1 MLRGFAPTRAYRGA
15 MSGRHARPAPVSDAV
30 PLVVAALL
38 IGAGGAAV
46 VLAPGEASLRAVAVL
61 AVLAAVIPL
70 LLLARSDRRVDRS
83 LARRED
89 ALHRTVASLVEAARE
104 QRASG
109 ATLGLEL
116 DRLAVEVLRLRDQLA
131 RPVPQ
136 PPAVMPP
143 VALPPAYPAYL
154 PQYLPMPQPAA
165 APAAPAPVVV
175 NLPATAPVVVERPE
189 PVYLDRPTST
199 VDLPL
204 LRDALRAPEPAA
216 SLRLVDLTAFEGRA
230 ARP

>member
-1 MLRGFAPTRAYRGA
+1 
-15 MSGRHARPAPVSDAV
+15 MSGRHSRPVPVSDAV

-46 VLAPGEASLRAVAVL
+46 VLAPSEASLRVVAVL

-70 LLLARSDRRVDRS
+70 LLLARSDRRVDRT

-89 ALHRTVASLVEAARE
+89 SLHRTVAALVDAVHE
-104 QRASG
+104 QRSSG
-109 ATLGLEL
+109 ASLSVEL
-116 DRLAVEVLRLRDQLA
+116 DRLASEVLRLRDQLA
-131 RPVPQ
+131 RP
-136 PPAVMPP
+136 PA
-143 VALPPAYPAYL
+143 
-154 PQYLPMPQPAA
+154 PAA
-165 APAAPAPVVV
+165 APAPYPTYLPQFIQLPQPAAPVPAAAQAPVVV
-175 NLPATAPVVVERPE
+175 NLPASAPVVVERPE

-216 SLRLVDLTAFEGRA
+216 ASLRLVDLTAYEQRA
-230 ARP
+230 TSG

>member
-1 MLRGFAPTRAYRGA
+1 
-15 MSGRHARPAPVSDAV
+15 MSGRHSRPVPVSDAV

-46 VLAPGEASLRAVAVL
+46 VLAPSEASLRVVAVL

-70 LLLARSDRRVDRS
+70 LLLARSDRRVDRT

-89 ALHRTVASLVEAARE
+89 SLHRTVAALVDAVHE
-104 QRASG
+104 QRSSG
-109 ATLGLEL
+109 ASLSVEL
-116 DRLAVEVLRLRDQLA
+116 DRLAGEVLRLRDQLA
-131 RPVPQ
+131 RP
-136 PPAVMPP
+136 P
-143 VALPPAYPAYL
+143 VAAPAPAPAPYPAYL
-154 PQYLPMPQPAA
+154 PQFFPLPQQAA
-165 APAAPAPVVV
+165 AAAAPAPVVV
-175 NLPATAPVVVERPE
+175 NMPAAAAPVVVERPE

-216 SLRLVDLTAFEGRA
+216 ASLRLVDLTAYEQRA
-230 ARP
+230 TRG